1 MKPSPP
7 GWPRISSGVWYE
19 DPGKAIDWLC
29 KAFGFEVR
37 LRIEG
42 EDGSILHSELLFG
55 DGLIM
60 VGGPKKDATPR
71 DSFRKSPQAVGG
83 ANTQNMM
90 IYVDDVDAHC
100 NRARESGARIVQE
113 PTTTDHGE
121 EYWADRGYLA
131 EDIGGHHWWFI
142 QRLRNPAPK

>member
-19 DPGKAIDWLC
+19 DPAKAIDWLW
-29 KAFGFEVR
+29 
-37 LRIEG
+37 
-42 EDGSILHSELLFG
+42 
-55 DGLIM
+55 
-60 VGGPKKDATPR
+60 PKKDAAPR

-100 NRARESGARIVQE
+100 QRAREAGARIVEE
-113 PTTTDHGE
+113 PKTTDHGE
-121 EYWADRGYLA
+121 DYWADRGYLA
-131 EDIGGHHWWFI
+131 EDIEGHHWWFF
-142 QRLRNPAPK
+142 QRLRDPVVK